1 MRLDQVV
8 QLRLGEC
15 RLVRLVMSMP
25 AIPNDVNEKVFM
37 KALAICDCQ
46 ADGLNAGFS
55 VIGVDVDNRDL
66 ESLCEVAR
74 VVR

>member
-1 MRLDQVV
+1 
-8 QLRLGEC
+8 
-15 RLVRLVMSMP
+15 MSMP